1 MAIYGNIW
9 EYMAYVAIA
18 DELASSLTFVDFYF
32 WCTLYIGSREISP
45 EKTSPTAGTKNH
57 LRKVLPCE
65 QTPLET
71 LTRLKILKLKFFWGG
86 FYIEGYLVMLREC

>member
-1 MAIYGNIW
+1 M
-9 EYMAYVAIA
+9 
-18 DELASSLTFVDFYF
+18 DFYF
-32 WCTLYIGSREISP
+32 WCNLYIGTQENHP
-45 EKTSPTAGTKNH
+45 EKTSATSGIKNR

-86 FYIEGYLVMLREC
+86 FYIEGYCHLVMLILAILALLLEEVPA